1 MKKNASFRLCL
12 LVIGL
17 ALSFNAS
24 ADWGI
29 FQSYIITDSGL
40 GNEYRAGSING
51 DGAVSFI
58 GHNYGVFPA
67 GGNFILN
74 GAELKTFKNNNNG
87 NSDVCGGS
95 IFYRV
100 YNLNDTPGSFASI
113 GIGFSANLG
122 GGDQRWANTTAGVNL
137 LNGLPQGDYALE
149 IFWEATGSQN
159 GGCGEFRYDSNP
171 GDDWRGF
178 FSVGT
183 PPSVTFNFEGAG
195 ETKGAYASGT
205 VSLSGFNW
213 DMTEFLIGTD
223 AADYKGGARSAR
235 SRGYGTSSMT
245 MLVDKNNGIGN
256 VRFYYR
262 RYGTDAQVAHVVE
275 YSTDGGTSWTQLGS
289 SFTAS
294 TAGNA
299 DFFNASLN
307 QAGSVRL
314 RIRQQSGAGAAN
326 FRLNIDDIQ
335 VTDFCV
341 ASACADLLDSFDD
354 GDFTT
359 GTVWSGDTDKF
370 TVVQSSD
377 ASTGAPCS
385 NTLRLNETV
394 NVADVAYIS
403 TPFTD
408 WQLNQDWSFWI
419 GRRAQAFTAANTSA
433 VWLYANN
440 ADLTAPTISGYRIFA
455 GDNTGGD
462 EIFLQRVDNGVATN
476 ILASAEI
483 TNGRTDFG
491 LSIRVT
497 RTASGDWELFTSTL
511 PAANGQGS
519 IATDCP
525 ASVATISAG
534 TATDNTYVPYGT
546 AYTGV
551 VALYSSSA
559 AARAGFEFD
568 QFSIATNSSV
578 VLGCTNATA
587 CNYDPAATSDDGSCD
602 FSCYGCT
609 DATAANYDAG
619 ATIDDGSCVYEGCT
633 DPSATNFNAL
643 ATLENGSCTYGA
655 ATLVITELH
664 YNPCAD
670 QGTDANFEFL
680 ELYNA
685 SGAAITLDG
694 WEILGFEFTFPAAS
708 SIAAGEYIII
718 VPQNAGPSYSGN
730 GYQVFELTNPAGL
743 NNSGEAI
750 AVLDDLGNYIDY
762 VLYGVSGDWPSEP
775 NGNCTSLSL
784 DDITANNNAFGNWS
798 ASSVFGGTPGAPN
811 VGSVGCAD
819 CGMGAT
825 VDTFVSDD
833 FESGTLA
840 GWTESALGTWE
851 ASTASPINGTF
862 SMKHIGGAGT
872 SAVSYTMGNLI
883 ADDACT
889 VWRFTVSNTD
899 WSPSIDNNFAVFLM
913 ANASDLTSANVDGYA
928 LGVDLSANANGNIAL
943 WQVVDGSVSNVII
956 TYPYAWDQNETVVFE
971 ISHTEAGEWVLK
983 ADVAGGSGL
992 LLAGSAP
999 VSAVAGASGEY
1010 FGVRFNSDAG
1020 AAGKLRIDDI
1030 EVTQCGVEETYYSV
1044 ATGNISDAI
1053 WNTDTNAMIGEAV
1066 TFTQYKNMV
1075 VRNGQTVTADLDV
1088 VVNNLTIDA
1097 VNTTGVLLGG
1107 GQTFGL
1113 KGNWTNDGGIFTA
1126 GTSSVFFNGLTPQTV
1141 NGPSTTTFENVTLE
1155 NASGL
1160 TLNANLVAH
1169 GVILPNLGDFDANGN
1184 NVVLLSDATGTGSIG
1199 EISPF
1204 ASYTGNT
1211 VAERFIPSGVQSWV
1225 NLCSPIPGS
1234 TLSDWN
1240 NTLITTGFAGS
1251 DFPSYFLNNILQY
1264 DETVAGGLNDGFV
1277 GATNITNTF
1286 DAERGYFVFMQ
1297 GSTQFVSV
1305 TGNIQQGSLS
1315 TTLNYT
1321 STGIPANDGW
1331 ELIANR
1337 YPSEIDFEELYAMST
1352 NIAPT
1357 YYVYDAENAVYAYYT
1372 AGFGGTASGYIPS
1385 GQSFWVQTIGSGAA
1399 VQFEEYMKS
1408 ATGASFERNYM
1419 AVPRVTLSLTNGT
1432 QTHYTS
1438 LAFESG
1444 SELGFEAGKDAFVLG
1459 GPSETAPQISLVAAG
1474 GERTTL
1480 NRIDTPQGYASV
1492 PVHVRANAAGTFTLG
1507 VDAMAYLPEGLCI
1520 SIEDLTTGEITAI
1533 EAGDTFTWTQNEA
1546 FIGDRF
1552 ELHFAAPFTAEAQPV
1567 VCSADGSIEVE
1578 VFTTG
1583 TLQLEDLDANVI
1595 ESIAA
1600 TAGTYTFDALTSSD
1614 YRVRF
1619 ISDALACGNTSMD
1632 FWIDEPAVV
1641 SNPSVSPQIAL
1652 CDEGATGSI
1661 FIAGYVNN
1669 FSAQLFFN
1677 GALFAEGDAVNQI
1690 TFEGLNAGVYEVI
1703 ASDNCGSTT
1712 FTVDLTDENAL
1723 NAQLFAE
1730 DVYTLAQGVA
1740 VIAAEVTT
1748 AVSAEVV
1755 WYLNNVMIA
1764 TGNVL
1769 NYLVYATGEYVL
1781 EAVVNGTSC
1790 SIVYARTITVDQASS
1805 VNASEAV
1812 NMMLGHGN
1820 ELWNLQGTAVTG
1832 QLQIDVFSADGKL
1845 IRRDLVTA
1853 ESQVIIQNG
1862 DLSTGI
1868 YTVRVSQ
1875 ANGTHLATFKGI
1887 K

>member
-1 MKKNASFRLCL
+1 MA
-12 LVIGL
+12 IGL
-17 ALSFNAS
+17 ALSITAS

-40 GNEYRAGSING
+40 GNEFRAGSFNA

-74 GAELKTFKNNNNG
+74 GAELKTFKNNFNG

-113 GIGFSANLG
+113 GLAFSADLG
-122 GGDQRWANTTAGVNL
+122 GGDQRWQNTSAGVNL
-137 LNGLPQGDYALE
+137 LAGLPEGDYAIE

-178 FSVGT
+178 FSIGT

-195 ETKGAYASGT
+195 ETKGAYDSGT

-213 DMTEFLIGTD
+213 DMTEALIGSD

-235 SRGYGTSSMT
+235 LRGYGTSSMT

-262 RYGTDAQVAHVVE
+262 RYDTDTQVAHMVE
-275 YSTDGGTSWTQLGS
+275 YSTDGGTNWTQLGS

-294 TAGNA
+294 SAGNA
-299 DFFNASLN
+299 NFFNASLN

-314 RIRQQSGAGAAN
+314 RIRQESGSGVIN
-326 FRLNIDDIQ
+326 RRLNIDDIQ
-335 VTDFCV
+335 VTDYCV

-377 ASTGAPCS
+377 AAAGAACS
-385 NTLRLNETV
+385 NTLRLNETAG
-394 NVADVAYIS
+394 VAGTAYIS
-403 TPFTD
+403 TPFSN

-419 GRRAQAFTAANTSA
+419 GRRGQAFTGANTST
-433 VWLYANN
+433 VWLYADN
-440 ADLTAPTISGYRIFA
+440 ADLEAASISGYRIFA

-483 TNGRTDFG
+483 TNGRLDFG

-497 RTASGDWELFTSTL
+497 RNATGEWELFTSTL
-511 PAANGQGS
+511 PSANGAGS

-534 TATDNTYVPYGT
+534 TATDNTYVPSGT

-551 VALYSSSA
+551 VAVYTSGA

-568 QFSIATNSSV
+568 QLSIATNSSV

-609 DATAANYDAG
+609 DATAANYDAS

-643 ATLENGSCTYGA
+643 ATIENGSCTYGA

-708 SIAAGEYIII
+708 SIAAGEYIVI
-718 VPQNAGPSYSGN
+718 VQQNAGPNYSGN
-730 GYQVFELTNPAGL
+730 GYQVFELTSPAGL

-784 DDITANNNAFGNWS
+784 DDVSANNNAFGNWS

-811 VGSVGCAD
+811 VGAVGCVD

-840 GWTESALGTWE
+840 GWTESTLGTWE
-851 ASTASPINGTF
+851 ASTVSPINGTY

-899 WSPSIDNNFAVFLM
+899 WSPSIDNNFALFLM
-913 ANASDLTSANVDGYA
+913 ANESDLTSSTVDGYA

-983 ADVAGGSGL
+983 ADVAGGAGL

-999 VSAVAGASGEY
+999 VPAAEGASGEY

-1020 AAGKLRIDDI
+1020 AAGKLWIDDI

-1053 WNTDTNAMIGEAV
+1053 WNTDTNGLVGEAV
-1066 TFTQYKNMV
+1066 TFTQYKSMV
-1075 VRNGQTVTADLDV
+1075 VRNGHTVTADLDV

-1107 GQTFGL
+1107 NQTFEL
-1113 KGNWTNDGGIFTA
+1113 KGNWTNDAGIFSA
-1126 GTSSVFFNGLTPQTV
+1126 GTSTVVFNGLTPQNV
-1141 NGPSTTTFENVTLE
+1141 NGPSATTFENLTLE

-1160 TLNANLVAH
+1160 TLNVNLVAH
-1169 GVILPNLGDFDANGN
+1169 GVIAPMLGAFDANGN

-1199 EISPF
+1199 EISAF

-1211 VAERFIPSGVQSWV
+1211 VVERYIPSGIQSWV

-1234 TLSDWN
+1234 TLDAWN

-1251 DFPSYFLNNILQY
+1251 DFPSYFMNNILQY

-1277 GATNITNTF
+1277 GATNIADNF
-1286 DAERGYFVFMQ
+1286 DAARGYFVFMQ

-1305 TGNIQQGSLS
+1305 AGTIQQGSLS

-1408 ATGASFERNYM
+1408 ATGASFERNYL
-1419 AVPRVTLSLTNGT
+1419 AVPRVTLSLTNGS

-1444 SELGFEAGKDAFVLG
+1444 AELGFEAGKDAFVLG

-1480 NRIDTPQGYASV
+1480 NRIDTPQGYASL

-1507 VDAMAYLPEGLCI
+1507 VDAMAFVPEGLCI
-1520 SIEDLTTGEITAI
+1520 SIEDLTTGTLTAL
-1533 EAGDTFTWTQNEA
+1533 EAGDTFTWEQTEA
-1546 FIGDRF
+1546 FVGERF
-1552 ELHFAAPFTAEAQPV
+1552 MLHFAAPFAAEASPV
-1567 VCSADGSIEVE
+1567 VCANDGSIEVE
-1578 VFTTG
+1578 VFTNG
-1583 TLQLEDLDANVI
+1583 MLQLEDLDGNVLELI
-1595 ESIAA
+1595 EA
-1600 TAGTYTFDALTSSD
+1600 TAGNYTFEALNSND

-1619 ISDALACGNTSMD
+1619 ISDALACGSTSID
-1632 FWIDEPAVV
+1632 FWIDEPAAV
-1641 SNPSVSPQIAL
+1641 SNPSLSSEIAL
-1652 CDEGATGSI
+1652 CDDAATGSI
-1661 FIAGYVNN
+1661 FVAGFANTFN
-1669 FSAQLFFN
+1669 AQIFN
-1677 GALFAEGDAVNQI
+1677 GGVLLAEGDAINQI
-1690 TFEGLNAGVYEVI
+1690 TFEGLNAGIYEVI
-1703 ASDNCGSTT
+1703 ATDNCGTST
-1712 FTVDLTDENAL
+1712 FTVDLSDANAL
-1723 NAQLFAE
+1723 HAQLFAE
-1730 DVYTLAQGVA
+1730 DVYALTQGVA
-1740 VIAAEVTT
+1740 IISAEVVT
-1748 AVSAEVV
+1748 AVSAEVI
-1755 WYLNNVMIA
+1755 WYLDNAAIA
-1764 TGNVL
+1764 TGNIL
-1769 NYLVYATGEYVL
+1769 NHQVFATGTYLL
-1781 EAVVNGTSC
+1781 EAVVNGESC
-1790 SIVYARTITVDQASS
+1790 STVFARTIDVDQASS
-1805 VNASEAV
+1805 VQTTTPANIT
-1812 NMMLGHGN
+1812 LGHGN
-1820 ELWNLQGTAVTG
+1820 GIWTLQGAALTG
-1832 QLQIDVFSADGKL
+1832 SLQIDIFSADGKL
-1845 IRRDLVTA
+1845 ISRDLITA
-1853 ESQVIIQNG
+1853 ETQVNLANNA
-1862 DLSTGI
+1862 LSAGV
-1868 YTVRVSQ
+1868 YTLRVSQ
-1875 ANGTHLATFKGI
+1875 ANGTHLATFKAL

>member
-12 LVIGL
+12 LAIGL
-17 ALSFNAS
+17 ALSFTAS

-40 GNEYRAGSING
+40 GNEYRAGSINA
-51 DGAVSFI
+51 DGAVSYI
-58 GHNYGVFPA
+58 GYNYGVFPA
-67 GGNFILN
+67 GGSFILN
-74 GAELKTFKNNNNG
+74 GAELKTFKNG
-87 NSDVCGGS
+87 GSDVCGGS

-113 GIGFSANLG
+113 GWTNVTDLG
-122 GGDQRWANTTAGVNL
+122 GGDQRWDNTTAGVNL
-137 LNGLPQGDYALE
+137 LTGLPEGDYAIE
-149 IFWEATGSQN
+149 VFWEITGSN
-159 GGCGEFRYDSNP
+159 SGGCAEFRYDSNP

-183 PPSVTFNFEGAG
+183 PPSVTFDFEGAG
-195 ETKGAYASGT
+195 ETKGAYGSGT
-205 VSLSGFNW
+205 VSLSGFDWN
-213 DMTEFLIGTD
+213 MTEALIGTE
-223 AADYKGGARSAR
+223 ASDYKGGARSAR
-235 SRGYGTSSMT
+235 VRGYGTSSMT
-245 MLVDKNNGIGN
+245 MLDDKDNGIGN

-262 RYGTDAQVAHVVE
+262 RFGTDAQVAHVVE

-294 TAGNA
+294 TTGNA
-299 DFFNASLN
+299 NFFNEALN
-307 QAGSVRL
+307 QAGAVRL
-314 RIRQQSGAGAAN
+314 RIRQESGLGTDTR
-326 FRLNIDDIQ
+326 RLNIDDIQ

-377 ASTGAPCS
+377 VAAGASCS
-385 NTLRLNETV
+385 NTLRLNDTDIT
-394 NVADVAYIS
+394 AGTSYIS

-408 WQLNQDWSFWI
+408 WQLNQDWNFWI
-419 GRRAQAFTAANTSA
+419 GRRAQAFTAANTAA
-433 VWLYANN
+433 VWLYADN
-440 ADLTAPTISGYRIFA
+440 ADLEAASISGYRIFA
-455 GDNTGGD
+455 GDNAGGD

-483 TNGRTDFG
+483 TNGRIDFG

-497 RTASGDWELFTSTL
+497 RNATGDWELFTSTL

-534 TATDNTYVPYGT
+534 TANDNTYVPSGT

-551 VALYSSSA
+551 VALYSSGA
-559 AARAGFEFD
+559 ASRTGFEFD

-609 DATAANYDAG
+609 DATAANYDAS

-633 DPSATNFNAL
+633 DPSAANFNAV
-643 ATLENGSCTYGA
+643 ATIENGSCTYGA
-655 ATLVITELH
+655 ATVVITELH
-664 YNPCAD
+664 YNPCGD

-718 VPQNAGPSYSGN
+718 VQDNAGPNYSGN

-750 AVLDDLGNYIDY
+750 ALLDDLGNYIDY

-784 DDITANNNAFGNWS
+784 DDVSANNNAFGNWS

-811 VGSVGCAD
+811 VGEIGCID

-833 FESGTLA
+833 FESGTLT

-851 ASTASPINGTF
+851 ASTTSPINGTY
-862 SMKHIGGAGT
+862 SLKHAGGAGA
-872 SAVSYTMGNLI
+872 SAISYGMGNLL

-913 ANASDLTSANVDGYA
+913 ANESDLTSSNVDGYA

-956 TYPYAWDQNETVVFE
+956 TYPYAWDQNETVLIEV
-971 ISHTEAGEWVLK
+971 SHTEAGEWVLK

-1010 FGVRFNSDAG
+1010 FGVRFNSDVS
-1020 AAGKLRIDDI
+1020 AAGKLWIDDI

-1053 WNTDTNAMIGEAV
+1053 WNTDTNSLIGEAV

-1097 VNTTGVLLGG
+1097 VNTTGVLVGG
-1107 GQTFGL
+1107 SQTFDL

-1126 GTSSVFFNGLTPQTV
+1126 GTSAVFFNGLTPQTV

-1160 TLNANLVAH
+1160 TLNVNLVAH
-1169 GVILPNLGDFDANGN
+1169 GVILPILGDFDANGN
-1184 NVVLLSDATGTGSIG
+1184 NVVLLSDAMGTGSIG

-1211 VAERFIPSGVQSWV
+1211 IAERYIPSGVQSWV

-1234 TLSDWN
+1234 TLAAWD
-1240 NTLITTGFAGS
+1240 NTLITTGFTGS
-1251 DFPSYFLNNILQY
+1251 DFPGYFLNNILQY
-1264 DETVAGGLNDGFV
+1264 DETVSGGLNDGFV
-1277 GATNITNTF
+1277 GATDISNTLE
-1286 DAERGYFVFMQ
+1286 AERGYFVFMQ

-1305 TGNIQQGSLS
+1305 AGNIQQGSL
-1315 TTLNYT
+1315 TTALNYT

-1337 YPSEIDFEELYAMST
+1337 YPSEIDFEELYALST

-1357 YYVYDAENAVYAYYT
+1357 YYVYDAENAVYANYT
-1372 AGFGGTASGYIPS
+1372 AGFGGTASGFIPS
-1385 GQSFWVQTIGSGAA
+1385 GQSFWVQTLGAGA
-1399 VQFEEYMKS
+1399 EVQFEEYLKT
-1408 ATGASFERNYM
+1408 ATGTSFERNYL
-1419 AVPRVTLSLTNGT
+1419 AVPRVTLSLTNGN

-1438 LAFESG
+1438 LAFEPG
-1444 SELGFEAGKDAFVLG
+1444 AELAFEAGKDAFMLG

-1474 GERTTL
+1474 GERTAL
-1480 NRIDTPQGYASV
+1480 NRIDTPQGYASM
-1492 PVHVRANAAGTFTLG
+1492 PIHVRAGAAGTFTLT
-1507 VDAMAYLPEGLCI
+1507 VDALAFLPEGLCI
-1520 SIEDLTTGEITAI
+1520 SIEDLTTGEITPI

-1546 FIGDRF
+1546 FDGERF
-1552 ELHFAAPFTAEAQPV
+1552 ALHFAAPFTAEAQPV
-1567 VCSADGSIEVE
+1567 VCANDGSIEVE
-1578 VFTTG
+1578 VYTTG

-1595 ESIAA
+1595 ESIEA
-1600 TAGTYTFDALTSSD
+1600 TAGTYAFDALNSSD

-1619 ISDALACGNTSMD
+1619 ISDALACGSTSMD
-1632 FWIDEPAVV
+1632 FWVDEPMMV
-1641 SNPSVSPQIAL
+1641 SAPTVASEIAH
-1652 CDEGATGSI
+1652 CNDDATGSI
-1661 FIAGYVNN
+1661 FVAGYANE
-1669 FSAQLFFN
+1669 FTTQLFSN
-1677 GALFAEGDAVNQI
+1677 ETLIAEGDAVNQI

-1703 ASDNCGSTT
+1703 TSDNCGSTT
-1712 FTVDLTDENAL
+1712 FIVDLTDENAL
-1723 NAQLFAE
+1723 DAQLLAE
-1730 DVYTLAQGVA
+1730 DVYAFTQGVA
-1740 VIAAEVTT
+1740 TLIAEVTT

-1755 WYLNNVMIA
+1755 WYLNNEAIA
-1764 TGNVL
+1764 TGYVL
-1769 NYLVYATGEYVL
+1769 NHQVFATGEYVL
-1781 EAVVNGTSC
+1781 EAAVTGESC
-1790 SIVYARTITVDQASS
+1790 SIVHARTITVDQASS
-1805 VNASEAV
+1805 VVTSEGT
-1812 NMMLGHGN
+1812 NMTLGHGN
-1820 ELWNLQGTAVTG
+1820 GLWNLQGAAVTG
-1832 QLQIDVFSADGKL
+1832 PLQIDVFSADGKL
-1845 IRRDLVTA
+1845 IRRDLIAA
-1853 ESQVIIQNG
+1853 EMQAIIPNG
-1862 DLSTGI
+1862 DLSTGV

-1875 ANGTHLATFKGI
+1875 ANGTHVATFKAL